1 VLGPVEVLSGV
12 PFREAERAIALLRD
26 AGIPVNTRR
35 VVEGRWLYVAPAD
48 AHEALKILAAQGFPG
63 PMPPVGGP
71 APVQPRTRAAAP
83 GDDVWALLTE
93 PDPPFPSVYTFPAA
107 PTRDAAPVQRHD
119 RVGRASG
126 E

>member
-1 VLGPVEVLSGV
+1 V
-12 PFREAERAIALLRD
+12 PFGEAERAIALLRD

-48 AHEALKILAAQGFPG
+48 ADQALRILAAHGFPG
-63 PMPPVGGP
+63 PMPPMREP
-71 APVQPRTRAAAP
+71 AVVKKEARAAAP

-93 PDPPFPSVYTFPAA
+93 PDPPYPSVYAFPAA
-107 PTRDAAPVQRHD
+107 PTSDAG
-119 RVGRASG
+119 RVRRYGWVGGVSG